1 MVASHAKGWL
11 WDAIERQRA
20 VGTQQIWGF
29 VPKGTHSM
37 AAIYP
42 AIDMTGYHI
51 KPLWG
56 IISLD
61 VSITYETLIINITT

>member
-1 MVASHAKGWL
+1 MSMAGNM
-11 WDAIERQRA
+11 DAIERQRA
-20 VGTQQIWGF
+20 VGTQQIVGG

-42 AIDMTGYHI
+42 AIDMAGYPI

-56 IISLD
+56 LQNAIFYYFNL
-61 VSITYETLIINITT
+61 LIF

>member
-1 MVASHAKGWL
+1 MAGNE
-11 WDAIERQRA
+11 DATERQRA
-20 VGTQQIWGF
+20 VGTQQIVGG

-56 IISLD
+56 ISHL
-61 VSITYETLIINITT
+61 TLAPLTKL